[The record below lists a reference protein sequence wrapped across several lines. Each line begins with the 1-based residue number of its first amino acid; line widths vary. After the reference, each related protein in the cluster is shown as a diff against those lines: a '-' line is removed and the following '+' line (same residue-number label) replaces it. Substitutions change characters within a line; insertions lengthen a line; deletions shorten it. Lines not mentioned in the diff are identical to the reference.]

1 MHTLVAQPLM
11 LVVVVVYLVGL
22 VGVGAYFAKKA
33 ATNKEGKDDFFL
45 AGRGLGK
52 IVAIGTILATYT
64 GGGTVTGGGNNL
76 AFNYGLWSGLFFTIC
91 PVISMSVLI
100 WLTPKIRES
109 NSYTVS
115 QLLETRYGPR
125 ARTVS
130 AVIIALAMVSIVSYQ
145 YRGLG
150 FILNATTGIPTTY
163 CTMICCVL
171 VVALALAGGL
181 KTVATTDAMS
191 AFLMVGGLA
200 LGLPFLINVVG
211 GWDWVMTTAAATNP
225 ESLTFFGGQSLLG
238 WLGGYLP
245 LILLTCSDQNYY
257 QRIVA
262 AKDTKTARVGLLGT
276 MLACF
281 VIMPVVACYAFISRQ
296 YFGTNIAAG
305 QALIGAATLLP
316 VIIGGIVLSAAA
328 AFTITTG
335 DSYLLSAAAN
345 FCVDIYA
352 KFKPNATEKDEL
364 RATRWFILIAGV
376 FAYVILTFFPSILAI
391 QYWSYTIYGA
401 GITPEV
407 IGALTWKKATKAG
420 GIASMVVGCGISL
433 VWEAMG
439 MPLGLQT
446 IFVAFPAAVIVLIV
460 ASLATQPKAKA

>member
-1 MHTLVAQPLM
+1 
-11 LVVVVVYLVGL
+11 
-22 VGVGAYFAKKA
+22 
-33 ATNKEGKDDFFL
+33 
-45 AGRGLGK
+45 
-52 IVAIGTILATYT
+52 
-64 GGGTVTGGGNNL
+64 
-76 AFNYGLWSGLFFTIC
+76 
-91 PVISMSVLI
+91 
-100 WLTPKIRES
+100 
-109 NSYTVS
+109 
-115 QLLETRYGPR
+115 
-125 ARTVS
+125 
-130 AVIIALAMVSIVSYQ
+130 
-145 YRGLG
+145 
-150 FILNATTGIPTTY
+150 
-163 CTMICCVL
+163 
-171 VVALALAGGL
+171 
-181 KTVATTDAMS
+181 
-191 AFLMVGGLA
+191 
-200 LGLPFLINVVG
+200 
-211 GWDWVMTTAAATNP
+211 
-225 ESLTFFGGQSLLG
+225 
-238 WLGGYLP
+238 
-245 LILLTCSDQNYY
+245 
-257 QRIVA
+257 
-262 AKDTKTARVGLLGT
+262 

-401 GITPEV
+401 GITPAV

-433 VWEAMG
+433 IWEAMG

>member
-64 GGGTVTGGGNNL
+64 GGGTVTGGGNSL

-130 AVIIALAMVSIVSYQ
+130 AVIIALAMVSIVFYQ

-181 KTVATTDAMS
+181 KTVATTDA
-191 AFLMVGGLA
+191 
-200 LGLPFLINVVG
+200 
-211 GWDWVMTTAAATNP
+211 
-225 ESLTFFGGQSLLG
+225 
-238 WLGGYLP
+238 
-245 LILLTCSDQNYY
+245 
-257 QRIVA
+257 
-262 AKDTKTARVGLLGT
+262 
-276 MLACF
+276 
-281 VIMPVVACYAFISRQ
+281 
-296 YFGTNIAAG
+296 
-305 QALIGAATLLP
+305 
-316 VIIGGIVLSAAA
+316 
-328 AFTITTG
+328 
-335 DSYLLSAAAN
+335 
-345 FCVDIYA
+345 
-352 KFKPNATEKDEL
+352 
-364 RATRWFILIAGV
+364 
-376 FAYVILTFFPSILAI
+376 
-391 QYWSYTIYGA
+391 
-401 GITPEV
+401 
-407 IGALTWKKATKAG
+407 
-420 GIASMVVGCGISL
+420 
-433 VWEAMG
+433 
-439 MPLGLQT
+439 
-446 IFVAFPAAVIVLIV
+446 
-460 ASLATQPKAKA
+460 

>member
-1 MHTLVAQPLM
+1 MHELIAQPKML
-11 LVVVVVYLVGL
+11 LVVIVYLLAL
-22 VGVGAYFAKKA
+22 VGTGAYFAKKA
-33 ATNKEGKDDFFL
+33 AVKKEGKEDFFL

-52 IVAIGTILATYT
+52 IVAVGTILATYT
-64 GGGTVTGGGNNL
+64 GGGTVTGGGNSL

-91 PVISMSVLI
+91 PVISMSVLCY
-100 WLTPKIRES
+100 LTPKIRES
-109 NSYTVS
+109 NCYTVS
-115 QLLETRYGPR
+115 QLLETKYGSK
-125 ARTVS
+125 ARTIS

-163 CTMICCVL
+163 CTIICCAL
-171 VVALALAGGL
+171 VIVLALSGGL

-200 LGLPFLINVVG
+200 IGLPVLISTVG
-211 GWDWVMTTAAATNP
+211 GWDWVISSAQANDP
-225 ESLTFFGGQSLLG
+225 ESLTFFGGQTLLK
-238 WLGGYLP
+238 WVGGYLP

-262 AKDTKTARVGLLGT
+262 AKDVKTARVGLMGT

-296 YFGTNIAAG
+296 HFGTSIAAG

-316 VIIGGIVLSAAA
+316 TIIGGIVLSAAA

-345 FCVDIYA
+345 FCIDLYSKIN
-352 KFKPNATEKDEL
+352 PNATEKEEL
-364 RATRWFILIAGV
+364 KVSRAFILIAGIV
-376 FAYVILTFFPSILAI
+376 AYVILTFFPSILAI

-401 GITPEV
+401 GITPAV
-407 IGALTWKKATKAG
+407 VGSLIWKKATKAG
-420 GIASMVVGCGISL
+420 GISSMIVGCGLSII
-433 VWEAMG
+433 WEATG
-439 MPLGLQT
+439 SPFGLQT
-446 IFVAFPAAVIVLIV
+446 IFVAFPIALIILIAV
-460 ASLATQPKAKA
+460 SLATQPKSE